1 MNLVQ
6 TSEAARLAA
15 LHPADAVEEINAMN
29 ITEAGAALAAMDF
42 RSAVGIFEQA
52 GLEHAAPLVE
62 AMHPEHSI
70 PLLTEIAADRR
81 VEIFR
86 KLDREEASTLL
97 TLLPPA
103 ARSEMEQLLS
113 YPPDTAGG
121 LMTTEFFRARPDW
134 TVAQG
139 LEAVRTGS
147 AALET
152 VYALYIIDA
161 QGVLVKAISLRELL
175 TADPSAPILS
185 VGTTRKPFSV
195 TAEAPREDVARLI
208 SKYDLSAAP
217 VLDDAGKII
226 GIVTV
231 DDVIDAIIDNDT
243 EDAQMA
249 GGLEALDAPYM
260 ATGFFSMIKKRAGW
274 LCALFL
280 AEMLTASA
288 MQHFESELEKAI
300 VLTLF
305 IPLIMS
311 SGGNSGSQA
320 TSLIIRALALREINL
335 GDWWR
340 VAMRELPS
348 GLVLG
353 AILGTVGFIRIT
365 LWQHFGIYDYG
376 EHWVLIAFTIASAL
390 VGIVTFGSLTGSML
404 PFAIKRLGFDPA
416 TASAP
421 FVATLVD
428 VTGLVIYF
436 SIALVI
442 LRGTLL

>member
-1 MNLVQ
+1 MTLVQ
-6 TSEAARLAA
+6 QSEAMDLAVM
-15 LHPADAVEEINAMN
+15 HPADAVEALNDMRPDD
-29 ITEAGAALAAMDF
+29 GAALVAAMNF
-42 RSAVGIFEQA
+42 HAAVGIFGQA
-52 GLEHAAPLVE
+52 GLEDAAAIIAAIAPDK
-62 AMHPEHSI
+62 AAR
-70 PLLTEIAADRR
+70 LLAEIAADRR
-81 VEIFR
+81 AEIFR
-86 KLDREEASTLL
+86 KLDRDKAAALL
-97 TLLPPA
+97 RLLPPES
-103 ARSEMEQLLS
+103 RHEMEQLLS
-113 YPPDTAGG
+113 YPPHTAGG
-121 LMTTEFFRARPDW
+121 IMTTEFFRARPEW

-152 VYALYIIDA
+152 VYALYIVNGD
-161 QGVLVKAISLRELL
+161 GLLVHAISLRELV
-175 TADPSAPILS
+175 TANPAAPIMS
-185 VGTTRKPFSV
+185 VGHRRKPFSV
-195 TAEAPREDVARLI
+195 TPDAPREEVARLV

-217 VLDDAGKII
+217 VVDQDGKII

-231 DDVIDAIIDNDT
+231 DDVIDAIIDHDT
-243 EDAQMA
+243 ENAHLA

-260 ATGFFSMIKKRAGW
+260 ATSFLGMIKKRAGW

-288 MQHFESELEKAI
+288 MQHYENELEKAV

-320 TSLIIRALALREINL
+320 TSLIIRALALEEINL

-340 VAMRELPS
+340 VALRELPS
-348 GLVLG
+348 GVTLG
-353 AILGTVGFIRIT
+353 AILGAVGLFRIV
-365 LWQHFGIYDYG
+365 LWQHLGIYDYG
-376 EHWVLIAFTIASAL
+376 EHWALIGFTVATAL
-390 VGIVTFGSLTGSML
+390 VGIVTFGSFAGSML

-436 SIALVI
+436 SIALMI